1 MKKDFNIEQY
11 IRGVLEDLNPL
22 VNGNERPTD
31 LMDCGYV
38 DGTWD
43 ALVILL
49 NNLGVEHQYKV
60 VGLT

>member
-1 MKKDFNIEQY
+1 MKNDFNIEQY